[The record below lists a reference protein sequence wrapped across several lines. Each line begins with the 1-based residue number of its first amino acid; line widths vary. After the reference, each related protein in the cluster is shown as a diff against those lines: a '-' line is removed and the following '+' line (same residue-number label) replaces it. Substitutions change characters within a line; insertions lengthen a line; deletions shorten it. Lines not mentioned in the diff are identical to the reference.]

1 MRRQNRIPA
10 EGVDNMGY
18 VESLLAAN
26 EVIVVKTRQHW
37 IVLAKSFFVNS
48 VLLIVVVLLA
58 LLPILFT
65 RFDILG
71 ILIALFT
78 ILPIGAFTVRYLQWW
93 NEEYLVTNRRVIQAE
108 GIINKHVI
116 DSSLEKVNDVVLD
129 QSFLGRLFDYGNIEI
144 LTASEGGVNR
154 LHQIAAPV
162 KFKTKMQNQKE
173 ALGMDEPFST
183 REGRGDDIPALIAE
197 LDALRQR
204 GVLTDVEFQQKK
216 TALLSKM

>member
-1 MRRQNRIPA
+1 
-10 EGVDNMGY
+10 MGY

-26 EVIVVKTRQHW
+26 EIIVVKTRQHW

-58 LLPILFT
+58 LIPILK

-78 ILPIGAFTVRYLQWW
+78 ILPIGAFAVRYLQWW

-162 KFKTKMQNQKE
+162 KFKTEMHNQKE
-173 ALGMDEPFST
+173 ALGMDEHFSA
-183 REGRGDDIPALIAE
+183 RGGRGDDIPAVIAE

>member
-1 MRRQNRIPA
+1 
-10 EGVDNMGY
+10 MGY
-18 VESLLAAN
+18 VESLLAAH
-26 EVIVVKTRQHW
+26 EIIVVKTRQHW
-37 IVLAKSFFVNS
+37 IVLAKSLFVNS

-58 LLPILFT
+58 LIPILK

-78 ILPIGAFTVRYLQWW
+78 ILPIGAFAVRYLQWW

-108 GIINKHVI
+108 GVINKHVI

-129 QSFLGRLFDYGNIEI
+129 QSFLGRLFDYGDIEI

-162 KFKTKMQNQKE
+162 KFKTEMHDQKE
-173 ALGMDEPFST
+173 ALGMDEHFSA